1 MIRIIGYLFGLGL
14 TMAALLSFFAGVYL
28 WRLNKQL
35 PDHDHL
41 ADYAPP
47 IMTRVHAADGDLIAE
62 FAQEHRLFVP
72 IGVIPKNLI
81 QAFLSSEDKNFYE
94 HKGVDG
100 LGVVRAMIKNVSNI
114 TQGKRLEGASTI
126 TQQIAKNFLLT
137 SDVTIERKL
146 KEAVL
151 AIRLERT
158 FTKAELLEL
167 YLNEIYLGMG
177 TYGVAAAALA
187 YFDKPLDSL
196 SISEVAY
203 LAALP
208 KAPNNYHPFRKTQ
221 RALARRNWVI
231 DRMYEN
237 GYITQLDAMVA
248 KQKDLGVKSTGR
260 KTKSIDAAYYVEEI
274 RRQAFDMY
282 GEKQLYG
289 GGLSIRSTLNTDY
302 QKYAQK
308 ALRDGLLNYDK
319 RYGWR
324 GPVRQVALEDFED
337 WALPVQDVSIPSDLA
352 PWRLAIILKVEE
364 DKAEIGLR
372 PRRTAAGKFEK
383 KRETGKIFLDGVK
396 WARKSVKGGLGP
408 NISSVKDVLS
418 SGDIVWVE
426 KSGAGHILRQI
437 PEVNGGLVA
446 IDPHTGRVLAM
457 VGGFSFQASEFN
469 RSTQAI
475 RQPGSAFKPF
485 VYAAALDAGYTP
497 TSLVLDAPF
506 VMQQGKDMGLWKP
519 ENYGRQFYGL
529 STLRL
534 GIEKSRNLM
543 TVRLAQQIGM
553 RPVVSYARKFN
564 IVDHMPPVLS
574 MSLGAGETT
583 LMRLTTAYA
592 MLVNGGKQV
601 SPTLIDRIQ
610 NRYGETIY
618 RYDERPCVGCN
629 AIWTGQDTPI
639 LPDVR
644 ERVLSPQTSYQ
655 IVSMLEGVVKRGT
668 GRSIR
673 SVGKPLAG
681 KTGTTNDSRDAWFVG
696 FAPDLAVGVYIG
708 FDSPRTLGEGETG
721 GRIAAPVFRDFMSR
735 ALRDAPATPFRIPPS
750 VNLVRVNA
758 QTGKLAKAGDGSVIL
773 EAFKVGTEPAPGRAQ
788 AVIGRGEIAPK
799 SESTEN
805 SAIGSGTGGLY

>member
-1 MIRIIGYLFGLGL
+1 
-14 TMAALLSFFAGVYL
+14 
-28 WRLNKQL
+28 
-35 PDHDHL
+35 
-41 ADYAPP
+41 
-47 IMTRVHAADGDLIAE
+47 
-62 FAQEHRLFVP
+62 
-72 IGVIPKNLI
+72 
-81 QAFLSSEDKNFYE
+81 
-94 HKGVDG
+94 
-100 LGVVRAMIKNVSNI
+100 
-114 TQGKRLEGASTI
+114 
-126 TQQIAKNFLLT
+126 
-137 SDVTIERKL
+137 
-146 KEAVL
+146 
-151 AIRLERT
+151 
-158 FTKAELLEL
+158 
-167 YLNEIYLGMG
+167 
-177 TYGVAAAALA
+177 
-187 YFDKPLDSL
+187 
-196 SISEVAY
+196 
-203 LAALP
+203 
-208 KAPNNYHPFRKTQ
+208 
-221 RALARRNWVI
+221 
-231 DRMYEN
+231 
-237 GYITQLDAMVA
+237 
-248 KQKDLGVKSTGR
+248 
-260 KTKSIDAAYYVEEI
+260 
-274 RRQAFDMY
+274 
-282 GEKQLYG
+282 
-289 GGLSIRSTLNTDY
+289 
-302 QKYAQK
+302 
-308 ALRDGLLNYDK
+308 
-319 RYGWR
+319 
-324 GPVRQVALEDFED
+324 
-337 WALPVQDVSIPSDLA
+337 
-352 PWRLAIILKVEE
+352 
-364 DKAEIGLR
+364 
-372 PRRTAAGKFEK
+372 
-383 KRETGKIFLDGVK
+383 
-396 WARKSVKGGLGP
+396 
-408 NISSVKDVLS
+408 
-418 SGDIVWVE
+418 
-426 KSGAGHILRQI
+426 
-437 PEVNGGLVA
+437 
-446 IDPHTGRVLAM
+446 M

-574 MSLGAGETT
+574 MALGAGETT

-629 AIWTGQDTPI
+629 AIWIGQDTPI

-773 EAFKVGTEPAPGRAQ
+773 EAFKVGTEPAPGSAQ

-805 SAIGSGTGGLY
+805 SSIGSGTGGLY